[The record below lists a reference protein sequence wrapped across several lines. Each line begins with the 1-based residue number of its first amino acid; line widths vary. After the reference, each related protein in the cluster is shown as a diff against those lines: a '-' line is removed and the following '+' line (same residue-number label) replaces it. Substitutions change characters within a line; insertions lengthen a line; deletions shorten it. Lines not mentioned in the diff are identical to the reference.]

1 MSDSL
6 QRLKLTLCCLILCFA
21 PKLNAS
27 RIMYKDNSIQ
37 YPLLAYETFNI
48 HKQIPITMDVNI
60 SISVLS

>member
-27 RIMYKDNSIQ
+27 RVMYKDNSIQ
-37 YPLLAYETFNI
+37 YPPL
-48 HKQIPITMDVNI
+48 
-60 SISVLS
+60 SIRDIQYPQTNSYHNGREYIY